1 MFLRPSFKGPSS
13 VLEMDILLNVYILAR
28 ARNALSKIPPSHVA
42 NHPRLLHAAS
52 EPGLVAEMIVFAV
65 SDVKYHRL
73 DCQGSTNC
81 THPCPRTR

>member
-1 MFLRPSFKGPSS
+1 
-13 VLEMDILLNVYILAR
+13 MDILLNVYILAR

-42 NHPRLLHAAS
+42 NHPRPLHVAAS
-52 EPGLVAEMIVFAV
+52 EPGLPSKVAEMIVFAV

-81 THPCPRTR
+81 KTIKH